1 MGEIRIG
8 NRFSSDTTVL
18 SNCFIDNFMPKAN
31 GEYVKIYLYFLR
43 LSSGFSDGKPL
54 LFSLSDIIDRLES
67 TSKDVER
74 ALTYWEKK
82 NLIRCEYDETGELS
96 AIEFL
101 DPVSGTM
108 QNAIDSPPRPT
119 NAAASDAVPID
130 ATPDEAVSGKAV
142 PGDAGAKPDKDKNKE
157 KPDVTALPA
166 GRLSALKTDKDAK
179 QILFI
184 AEQYLQHTL
193 SAREIEML
201 LYFYDQ
207 RHFSVDLL
215 DYLLDYCVSNGHKN
229 WRYIQKVGLN
239 WDREGIDT
247 AEKARKSSI
256 THNQRRYV
264 IMRAYGLG
272 SRDPAPTEAEMIDR
286 WTNEYPLS
294 FELVLEAVDRTMNQL
309 HEPNFHYTD
318 GILQNWIKADIRS
331 FDDIAAQD
339 AAHEKRKLDQKA
351 SEKKTDK
358 TARSAS
364 NSGTAFNNFESRD
377 YDNADLARKLARL
390 K

>member
-1 MGEIRIG
+1 
-8 NRFSSDTTVL
+8 
-18 SNCFIDNFMPKAN
+18 MPKAN

-54 LFSLSDIIDRLES
+54 SFSLSDIIDRLES

-82 NLIRCEYDETGELS
+82 NLIRCEYDEKGELS

-101 DPVSGTM
+101 DPAT
-108 QNAIDSPPRPT
+108 ADTTRT
-119 NAAASDAVPID
+119 AAKSIGPAS
-130 ATPDEAVSGKAV
+130 TPS
-142 PGDAGAKPDKDKNKE
+142 AGASATISDEIKTRSATVTENGTIDTGVKPDKAQTDS
-157 KPDVTALPA
+157 TTLPA
-166 GRLSALKTDKDAK
+166 DRLSALKTDKDAK
-179 QILFI
+179 QLLFI

-239 WDREGIDT
+239 WDREGVDT
-247 AEKARKSSI
+247 VEKAQKSSI

-294 FELVLEAVDRTMNQL
+294 FDLVLEAVDRTMNQL

-339 AAHEKRKLDQKA
+339 AAHEKKKLEKKA

-364 NSGTAFNNFESRD
+364 NGGTAFNNFESRD
-377 YDNADLARKLARL
+377 YDNSDLARKLARL